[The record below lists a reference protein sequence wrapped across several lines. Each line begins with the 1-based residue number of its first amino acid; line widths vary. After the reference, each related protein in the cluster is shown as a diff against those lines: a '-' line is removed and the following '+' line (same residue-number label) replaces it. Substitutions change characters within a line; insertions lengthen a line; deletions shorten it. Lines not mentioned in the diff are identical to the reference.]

1 MGLDI
6 EDTKRQGVFFIQGVI
21 FINDI
26 DVSSYNDG
34 HEK

>member
-6 EDTKRQGVFFIQGVI
+6 ENTKQQGVI